1 MSIRIHELAKK
12 IGMDNK
18 SLLAL
23 LKERNF
29 DVKTASSTI
38 DNISAEALQEELA
51 QPEVEET
58 PAKPAVP
65 VAPAPV
71 PPPAPGTPPK
81 VNLPC
86 GACACAGRQSSDR
99 ATPSA
104 EQLPRSGRSA
114 ANPACVA
121 SGPRARDPATHR
133 CTTSSGS
140 HQGSGENGG
149 ADRRAGS
156 SSSCSRRWRHRDG
169 ASEAPD
175 YRP

>member
-51 QPEVEET
+51 KPAAEET
-58 PAKPAVP
+58 PATPAAA

-81 VNLPC
+81 VNLP
-86 GACACAGRQSSDR
+86 AG
-99 ATPSA
+99 
-104 EQLPRSGRSA
+104 
-114 ANPACVA
+114 VFV
-121 SGPRARDPATHR
+121 
-133 CTTSSGS
+133 
-140 HQGSGENGG
+140 
-149 ADRRAGS
+149 
-156 SSSCSRRWRHRDG
+156 
-169 ASEAPD
+169 
-175 YRP
+175 